1 MKRRWLM
8 LLLSWL
14 IFFVAFLD
22 RVNLSV
28 GMPFIASEFKM
39 SPEETG
45 LVLGAFFIT
54 YMLFQIP
61 GGIIGDKIGP
71 KKVMTFA
78 FIWWSGMTILT
89 GFSRNF
95 IQFYIIRLLFGIGE
109 GVHPPCAFKLNSNW
123 FPDRERATAN
133 AIFTSANSLGP
144 AIAPPVA
151 VMMIAA
157 WGWHTIFFIFG
168 IIGFLLVPVWI
179 YLGRDSPRLDEKISP
194 EELKYIESG
203 QEDYNTEVGTD
214 KKGISQIFKNP
225 NIWLLSVSY
234 FFFLCVFYGLMTWL
248 PSYLVQARGFAI
260 IKMGIFAGLPFLAIG
275 IAQPLGGLISD
286 RLLNNRR
293 KPLIIIASLGAA
305 PLLYGVIAANTEV
318 GAMTSLICAGFVFGL
333 AFGPFFALPM
343 ECVKRQFA
351 GSSSAVMNTGGSIG
365 GVVSP
370 IIIGLLV
377 GSFGYNSVF
386 IYMVICLILCVTM
399 VLLIKEPKA
408 LRMEVTA
415 DESGY

>member
-8 LLLSWL
+8 LFLSWL

-28 GMPFIASEFKM
+28 AMPFIADEFQM
-39 SPEETG
+39 TPEQSG
-45 LVLGAFFIT
+45 FVLSAFFIT

-61 GGIIGDKIGP
+61 GGIMGDKVGP

-78 FIWWSGMTILT
+78 FIWWSVMTVAT
-89 GFSRNF
+89 GFARNF
-95 IQFYIIRLLFGIGE
+95 TQFYLIRLLFGIGE

-133 AIFTSANSLGP
+133 AIFTSANSIGP
-144 AIAPPVA
+144 AIAPPIAVA
-151 VMMIAA
+151 IIAA
-157 WGWHTIFFIFG
+157 WGWHSIFFIFG
-168 IIGFLLVPVWI
+168 ALGLVLIPIWMYI
-179 YLGRDSPRLDEKISP
+179 GRDSPELDEKISP
-194 EELKYIESG
+194 EELKYIKSG
-203 QEDYNTEVGTD
+203 QKEQKVDEGSEKVGL
-214 KKGISQIFKNP
+214 SSIFKNP
-225 NIWLLSVSY
+225 NTWLLAIAY

-248 PSYLVQARGFAI
+248 PSYLVQARGFAMV
-260 IKMGIFAGLPFLAIG
+260 KMGIFAGLPFLAIG

-286 RLLNNRR
+286 RLLKSRR
-293 KPLIIIASLGAA
+293 KPLVIAAALGAA
-305 PLLYGVIAANTEV
+305 PLLYGVVAATTET

-351 GSSSAVMNTGGSIG
+351 GTSSAVMNTGGSIG
-365 GVVSP
+365 GVISP

-377 GSFGYNSVF
+377 GSLGYNAVF
-386 IYMVICLILCVTM
+386 IYMVIALILCVT
-399 VLLIKEPKA
+399 VILFVKEPKKVA
-408 LRMEVTA
+408 EEA
-415 DESGY
+415 

>member
-8 LLLSWL
+8 LFLSWL

-28 GMPFIASEFKM
+28 AMPFIADEFQM
-39 SPEETG
+39 TPEQSG
-45 LVLGAFFIT
+45 FVLSAFFIT

-61 GGIIGDKIGP
+61 GGIMGDKVGP

-78 FIWWSGMTILT
+78 FIWWSVMTVAT
-89 GFSRNF
+89 GFARNF
-95 IQFYIIRLLFGIGE
+95 TQFYLIRLLFGIGE

-133 AIFTSANSLGP
+133 AIFTSANSIGP
-144 AIAPPVA
+144 AIAPPIAVA
-151 VMMIAA
+151 IIAA
-157 WGWHTIFFIFG
+157 WGWHSIFFIFG
-168 IIGFLLVPVWI
+168 ALGLVLIPIWMYI
-179 YLGRDSPRLDEKISP
+179 GRDSPELDEKISP
-194 EELKYIESG
+194 EELKYIKSG
-203 QEDYNTEVGTD
+203 QKEQKVDEGSEKVGL
-214 KKGISQIFKNP
+214 SSIFKNP
-225 NIWLLSVSY
+225 NTWLLAIAY

-248 PSYLVQARGFAI
+248 PSYLVQARGFAMV
-260 IKMGIFAGLPFLAIG
+260 KMGIFAGLPFLAIG

-286 RLLNNRR
+286 RLLKSRR
-293 KPLIIIASLGAA
+293 KPLVIAAALGAA
-305 PLLYGVIAANTEV
+305 PLLYGVVAAATET

-351 GSSSAVMNTGGSIG
+351 GTSSAVMNTGGSIG
-365 GVVSP
+365 GVISP

-377 GSFGYNSVF
+377 GSLGYNAVF
-386 IYMVICLILCVTM
+386 IYMVIALILCVT
-399 VLLIKEPKA
+399 VILFVKEPKKVA
-408 LRMEVTA
+408 EEA
-415 DESGY
+415 